1 MAQIFNQEALNALD
15 SHKEQME
22 MPRVA
27 SPKLWLLLTALLTL
41 CAVAVFWCAFGTV
54 NYTVTARSV
63 IFPFGDARPVSVYY
77 DGTIDK
83 VVVTNGQTVKPG
95 DALVNIRSQ
104 LATAVLR
111 APEAGVV
118 LTALTPNSNF
128 TKREPLVWLLPQATA
143 MHEREVLAYVTFK
156 DLRKVKRGAQ
166 VQVTPSD
173 LEREKWGYATG
184 RVVDIAA
191 YPTNRK
197 AVADKLKLAELAS
210 FIPEGET
217 VYEVR
222 IVLDSDDDGL
232 IWSRKKSQEVA
243 MTTGMPC
250 QVQIIWSKRYI
261 WQVLLGQAE
270 NTLNSI
276 QGK

>member
-1 MAQIFNQEALNALD
+1 
-15 SHKEQME
+15 
-22 MPRVA
+22 
-27 SPKLWLLLTALLTL
+27 
-41 CAVAVFWCAFGTV
+41 
-54 NYTVTARSV
+54 
-63 IFPFGDARPVSVYY
+63 
-77 DGTIDK
+77 
-83 VVVTNGQTVKPG
+83 
-95 DALVNIRSQ
+95 
-104 LATAVLR
+104 
-111 APEAGVV
+111 
-118 LTALTPNSNF
+118 
-128 TKREPLVWLLPQATA
+128 
-143 MHEREVLAYVTFK
+143 MHERELLAYVTFN

-184 RVVDIAA
+184 KVVDIAA

-222 IVLDSDDDGL
+222 IVLDCDEDGL
-232 IWSRKKSQEVA
+232 IWSRKKSKQVA

-270 NTLNSI
+270 NTLNSL

>member
-1 MAQIFNQEALNALD
+1 MKCGYLAVYLNGKTLVNVTGSFQEGATVGVSINTGGQIITNGYKAHNPNAD
-15 SHKEQME
+15 ADTYFHSDKT
-22 MPRVA
+22 
-27 SPKLWLLLTALLTL
+27 SKNLTIVDDELIL
-41 CAVAVFWCAFGTV
+41 GTF
-54 NYTVTARSV
+54 VTFDECSW
-63 IFPFGDARPVSVYY
+63 D
-77 DGTIDK
+77 DENK

-217 VYEVR
+217 VYEV
-222 IVLDSDDDGL
+222 
-232 IWSRKKSQEVA
+232 
-243 MTTGMPC
+243 
-250 QVQIIWSKRYI
+250 WSKRYI